1 MAEGVREGSLSLSV
15 SEHRCPWAPVTV
27 RAAWQ
32 WINRERR
39 ATAQTMPGQALT
51 IGLSVLGVGALYVV
65 LHEARRK
72 QKKQKRMQAESPIS
86 KDVLLKILNESAELS
101 KNVIEQIRVEV
112 SKLKTAKNLSDE
124 QAMQIFQQN
133 FELQLDRLI
142 GSIRKAHNVT
152 EQAMD
157 ASFKLHQG
165 DPEVMAAIQN
175 MRVLSTTAAGA
186 PSRSAASSGG
196 AGASSS
202 ASTGAGSKIT
212 RDSLKAIMAYN
223 ATLLERELQPIKD
236 EMARQRSLGKNAQ
249 VDPNRLMQLQARI
262 SEQVHSKFGVTEME
276 VMAAVDKF
284 GAREDPGFREILER
298 IASTLNTTLG

>member
-1 MAEGVREGSLSLSV
+1 MALRGY
-15 SEHRCPWAPVTV
+15 
-27 RAAWQ
+27 
-32 WINRERR
+32 
-39 ATAQTMPGQALT
+39 GQALI
-51 IGLSVLGVGALYVV
+51 IGVGVLGVGALYVL

-72 QKKQKRMQAESPIS
+72 QKKQKRLQAESPIS
-86 KDVLLKILNESAELS
+86 KEVLLKILNESADLS

-142 GSIRKAHNVT
+142 GTIRKAHNVT

-165 DPEVMAAIQN
+165 DPEVQSAIQN

-186 PSRSAASSGG
+186 PSRPSTSSGA
-196 AGASSS
+196 AGSSSS
-202 ASTGAGSKIT
+202 AGTGGASKIT
-212 RDSLKAIMAYN
+212 RESLKAIMAYN
-223 ATLLERELQPIKD
+223 ATLLERELKPIKE
-236 EMARQRSLGKNAQ
+236 EMVKQRSLGKNAQ

-262 SEQVHSKFGVTEME
+262 SEQVHSKYGVTEME
-276 VMAAVDKF
+276 VMDAVERF
-284 GAREDPGFREILER
+284 GAREDPAFREILQR